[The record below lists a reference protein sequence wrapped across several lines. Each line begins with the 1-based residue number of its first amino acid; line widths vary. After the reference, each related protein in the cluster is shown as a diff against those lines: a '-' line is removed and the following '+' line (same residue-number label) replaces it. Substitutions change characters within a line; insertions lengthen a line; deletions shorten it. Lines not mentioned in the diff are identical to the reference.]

1 MSVLIKGMEMPKS
14 CAECRFKGHGGYD
27 EFIEWCDLT
36 NKKLGYWGNTKAKW
50 YHERKPFCPLVEV
63 DETAILDG
71 WEKVYPD
78 GEEVRDKSEC
88 VVGCDGYC
96 EECPIAENYNL
107 EDDDSP
113 CLNCGVEE

>member
-1 MSVLIKGMEMPKS
+1 MIIAKLKLLDEMPKT
-14 CAECRFKGHGGYD
+14 CAYCPYALHSIG
-27 EFIEWCDLT
+27 FISCDLVRVKGDIRT
-36 NKKLGYWGNTKAKW
+36 KLYGDITKRPD
-50 YHERKPFCPLVEV
+50 ECPLVEV

-78 GEEVRDKSEC
+78 GDEVEDKSEC

-96 EECPIAENYNL
+96 EECPIAEQYNL

-113 CLNCGVEE
+113 CRECEAE